1 MNANHHDP
9 LFDRTMI
16 EATLQLAQSVGW
28 QHVSLVDASREAGL
42 PLQQVRQRFP
52 FKTMILLRL
61 NQQIDDAALCGDSYG
76 TTVRERLF
84 DLLMRRFDAMQ
95 DYRSGICA
103 IMRTLPRDPALAAF
117 LAGTTMES
125 LRWIADAATLDRH
138 GLTGLIR
145 LNALL
150 ALWSR
155 TLISWEKDDTPDL
168 ANTMQTLD
176 GALARAERMGLLKE
190 APTSLASTTTSEG
203 GLPDHVAPDEQD
215 NMFHPAHDEPL

>member
-1 MNANHHDP
+1 MNADHHDQ

-16 EATLQLAQSVGW
+16 ETTLQLAQDVGW
-28 QHVSLVDASREAGL
+28 QRVSLVDASREAEL
-42 PLQQVRQRFP
+42 PLQRVRQRFP
-52 FKTMILLRL
+52 FKAMILLRL
-61 NQQIDDAALCGDSYG
+61 NQQIDDAALCGESYG

-125 LRWIADAATLDRH
+125 LRWIADAA
-138 GLTGLIR
+138 GLECRGLGGIIR
-145 LNALL
+145 QNTLL

-155 TLISWEKDDTPDL
+155 ALVSWEKDNSPDL
-168 ANTMQTLD
+168 SATMQTLD
-176 GALARAERMGLLKE
+176 QALTRAERLGLLKGASNAHPVD
-190 APTSLASTTTSEG
+190 APADAEG
-203 GLPDHVAPDEQD
+203 GLPDHIISKDE
-215 NMFHPAHDEPL
+215 DETL

>member
-1 MNANHHDP
+1 MNADHHDP

-16 EATLQLAQSVGW
+16 ETTLQLAQDVGW
-28 QHVSLVDASREAGL
+28 QRVSLVDASREAEL
-42 PLQQVRQRFP
+42 PLQRVRQRFP
-52 FKTMILLRL
+52 FKAMILLRL
-61 NQQIDDAALCGDSYG
+61 NQQIDDAALCGESYG

-125 LRWIADAATLDRH
+125 LRWIADAAMLNRQ
-138 GLTGLIR
+138 GLTGMVR

-155 TLISWEKDDTPDL
+155 ALISWEKDDSPDL
-168 ANTMQTLD
+168 ATTMQTLD

-190 APTSLASTTTSEG
+190 ATTSSLSATPEG
-203 GLPDHVAPDEQD
+203 GLPDHIAPDEQTVV
-215 NMFHPAHDEPL
+215 NHTTHEEPT

>member
-1 MNANHHDP
+1 MNADHHDP

-16 EATLQLAQSVGW
+16 ETTLQLAQDVGW
-28 QHVSLVDASREAGL
+28 QRVSLVDASREAEL
-42 PLQQVRQRFP
+42 PLQRVRQRFP
-52 FKTMILLRL
+52 FKAMILLRL
-61 NQQIDDAALCGDSYG
+61 NQQIDDAALCGESYG

-125 LRWIADAATLDRH
+125 LRWIADAAMLNRQ
-138 GLTGLIR
+138 GLTGMVR

-155 TLISWEKDDTPDL
+155 ALISWEKDDSPDL
-168 ANTMQTLD
+168 ATTMQTLD

-190 APTSLASTTTSEG
+190 ATTSSLSATPEG
-203 GLPDHVAPDEQD
+203 GLPDHIAPDEQTVV
-215 NMFHPAHDEPL
+215 NHTAHEEPT

>member
-1 MNANHHDP
+1 MNADHHDP

-16 EATLQLAQSVGW
+16 ETTLQLAQDVGW
-28 QHVSLVDASREAGL
+28 QRVSLVNASREAEL
-42 PLQQVRQRFP
+42 PLQRVRQRFP
-52 FKTMILLRL
+52 FKAMILLRL
-61 NQQIDDAALCGDSYG
+61 NQQIDDAALCGESYG

-125 LRWIADAATLDRH
+125 LRWIADAAMLNRQ
-138 GLTGLIR
+138 GLTGIVR

-155 TLISWEKDDTPDL
+155 ALISWEKDDSPDL
-168 ANTMQTLD
+168 ATTMQTLD

-190 APTSLASTTTSEG
+190 ATTSSLSATPEG
-203 GLPDHVAPDEQD
+203 GLPDHIAPDEQTIV
-215 NMFHPAHDEPL
+215 NHTAHDEPT